1 MKNEIGKFTFKVPEG
16 HEDAGKKIEKAF
28 EFKVCDTLS
37 EATEVM
43 TDKKWSLLDMVNET
57 LKANARSNAYQS
69 ALLPYRPS
77 EVSQDDIVERMVR
90 DYIRIGVSEET
101 ARKQVAA
108 LLQASKSE

>member
-1 MKNEIGKFTFKVPEG
+1 MVIARYGQRDTEGKCAQQCVSVG
-16 HEDAGKKIEKAF
+16 S
-28 EFKVCDTLS
+28 C
-37 EATEVM
+37 
-43 TDKKWSLLDMVNET
+43 
-57 LKANARSNAYQS
+57 
-69 ALLPYRPS
+69 LPYRPS